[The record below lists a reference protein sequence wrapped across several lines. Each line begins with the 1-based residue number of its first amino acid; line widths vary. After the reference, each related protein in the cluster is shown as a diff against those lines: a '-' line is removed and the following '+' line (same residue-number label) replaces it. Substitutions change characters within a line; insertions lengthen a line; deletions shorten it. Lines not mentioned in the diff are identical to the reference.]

1 MKCPHCN
8 SEEDRVVDS
17 RAAQDGRAVRRRREC
32 LNCNERF
39 TTYEYVE
46 NAPLA
51 IIKGDNRRE
60 PYDRRKLL
68 TGITLA
74 CKKRPVSVEQI
85 ESMVNAIEADLGKNP
100 RSEIESKL
108 VGEMV
113 MERLRKIDE
122 VAYVRFASVY
132 RHFQDKEEFLEEIR
146 KLLSK

>member
-32 LNCNERF
+32 LKCNKRF

-46 NAPLA
+46 SAPLA

-68 TGITLA
+68 AGVTLA
-74 CKKRPVSVEQI
+74 CKKRPVGVDQI
-85 ESMVNAIEADLGKNP
+85 ESLVNSIETDLGKNT
-100 RSEIESKL
+100 RSEVESKII
-108 VGEMV
+108 GEMV
-113 MERLRKIDE
+113 MERLRKVDE

-132 RHFQDKEEFLEEIR
+132 RQFQDKEEFLDEIR
-146 KLLSK
+146 RLLDK